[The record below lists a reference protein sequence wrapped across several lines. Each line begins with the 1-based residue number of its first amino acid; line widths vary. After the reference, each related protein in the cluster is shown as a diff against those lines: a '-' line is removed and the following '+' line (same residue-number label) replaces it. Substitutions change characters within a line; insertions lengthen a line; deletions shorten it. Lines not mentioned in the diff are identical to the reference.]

1 MTSESRTTWQETLE
15 GAAADVRATVV
26 GELAAVLRVDTDRI
40 DPHRSFQGFG
50 LDSIRIA
57 ELVAAVNARYGT
69 GVMAA
74 ALYDHPTPDALAHH
88 VLAQLTAPAPRPVGP
103 ETGTGAESE
112 VRATLRG
119 QLADILRCDPRDID
133 PSVPFPQLGLDSLL
147 AGEFVARVNATFGLS
162 ERPATLYEHRDLA
175 AMAAYIAGAP
185 TGAVPAAPRPVAA
198 AAPTAP
204 SALTADEVTA
214 LLDAVRADM
223 LTVDEATALLA
234 SRPA

>member
-1 MTSESRTTWQETLE
+1 MTSEPRTAWQEAPE
-15 GAAADVRATVV
+15 AAAAGVRAAVV
-26 GELAAVLRVDTDRI
+26 GELAAVLRVDADRI
-40 DPHRSFQGFG
+40 DPHRRFQAFG
-50 LDSIRIA
+50 LDSIRTA

-69 GVMAA
+69 AVMAA

-88 VLAQLTAPAPRPVGP
+88 VLAQLPAPALRPARP
-103 ETGTGAESE
+103 ESE

-133 PSVPFPQLGLDSLL
+133 PAVPFPQLGLDSLL
-147 AGEFVARVNATFGLS
+147 AGEFVARVNAAFGLA
-162 ERPATLYEHRDLA
+162 ERPATLYDHRDLA

-185 TGAVPAAPRPVAA
+185 AG

-204 SALTADEVTA
+204 RPATPPALSALTPDEVTA